1 MAITDNMIRDEK
13 LLYNINR
20 EAAQIS
26 ALSSGKINKYEHLT
40 GILSE
45 ILPSNQTQII
55 EQAKLAYSPLGK
67 AFQKQKEKKIGAIK
81 SLDPSNK
88 LKQIEGIFPQSLMN
102 YLIRAKLKEIIELQD
117 GADKFIVNRL
127 FVLPFENETQQTSYK
142 QYYLPTREMKNQNV
156 IIDGQNFFDQPIT
169 KNLMT

>member
-1 MAITDNMIRDEK
+1 MAIIDNKIRDEK
-13 LLYNINR
+13 LLYNTNR

-26 ALSSGKINKYEHLT
+26 ALSSGKINEYEHLT

-45 ILPSNQTQII
+45 ILPSNQRQII
-55 EQAKLAYSPLGK
+55 EQAKLAYYPLGK

-88 LKQIEGIFPQSLMN
+88 LKTIEGIFPQSLMN
-102 YLIRAKLKEIIELQD
+102 YLIRAKLKEIIELQ
-117 GADKFIVNRL
+117 ADKFIVNRL

-142 QYYLPTREMKNQNV
+142 QYYLPTTEMKNQNV

>member
-1 MAITDNMIRDEK
+1 MAIIDNKIRDEK
-13 LLYNINR
+13 LLYNTNR

-26 ALSSGKINKYEHLT
+26 ALSSGKINEYEHLT

-45 ILPSNQTQII
+45 ILPSNQRQII
-55 EQAKLAYSPLGK
+55 EQAKLAYYPLGK

-102 YLIRAKLKEIIELQD
+102 YLIRAKLKEIIELQ
-117 GADKFIVNRL
+117 ADKFIVNRL

-142 QYYLPTREMKNQNV
+142 QYYLPTTEMKNQNV

-169 KNLMT
+169 KNLMTK